1 MINKDIPTMDEW
13 ILKDI
18 DSKSIHYG
26 KSFRFSFECFKT
38 EKIKKLI
45 KSYVWINYQSG
56 TLALSTISGKFSD
69 FKTFNAFAIQKN
81 ILDLRFFDE
90 NDADEY
96 RTYLKIK
103 KSETTGNTLTFLTQ
117 KGKFNTLRSIV
128 YWGQTF
134 MPESVPANDVF
145 CDITYSGRHIKHK
158 IDYIP
163 SEVLKQIN
171 SALINEENPYIKYG
185 IIILLS
191 TGMRRSELLNL
202 EVGCVAPHLLNGYTL
217 TMYDY
222 KNRKQVCRMPINDIC
237 AKAIEKLE
245 HITDSIRQ
253 RADENIKKYLF
264 IYEKKRRD
272 VVGDVAVVSQN
283 QFGDWI
289 NGTASNRATG
299 FVYRH
304 NIRANDGEIYKIKI
318 QQFRKTVATDMFS
331 KNVDLKIIQEFL
343 HHVSPETTKKY
354 YAEDRDIER
363 AKVFEGIGVVGDINK
378 VDNNMFE
385 SEEELQWFEENKDGC
400 ARMCDGYCIKPITNN
415 EICERLLKHQK
426 CYTCNR
432 YITTPEYLN
441 THKEHLAELEMQ
453 LKNNIYGS
461 HYAAHLIPTI
471 EVLKDIVKRLEAIEY
486 GE

>member
-13 ILKDI
+13 VLKDI
-18 DSKSIHYG
+18 DSKSLHYG
-26 KSFRFSFECFKT
+26 KSFKFSFECFKA

-56 TLALSTISGKFSD
+56 TLALSTISGKVSE

-81 ILDLRFFDE
+81 ILDLKFFNE
-90 NDADEY
+90 NDADDY
-96 RTYLKIK
+96 RTYLKMIK
-103 KSETTGNTLTFLTQ
+103 TEKSGMPLTFLTQ
-117 KGKFNTLRSIV
+117 KSKFNALRNIV

-134 MPESVPANDVF
+134 MPELVPVNDVF

-163 SEVLKQIN
+163 NEVLRQIN

-202 EVGCVAPHLLNGYTL
+202 EIGCVTPHLLNGYTL
-217 TMYDY
+217 TMYDF
-222 KNRKQVCRMPINDIC
+222 KNRKQVCRMPINDVC
-237 AKAIEKLE
+237 AKAIEELE
-245 HITDSIRQ
+245 RITNDLRQ
-253 RADENIKKYLF
+253 KADEKIKKYLF
-264 IYEKKRRD
+264 LYQHKSKKSGIK
-272 VVGDVAVVSQN
+272 VVN
-283 QFGDWI
+283 ECLFRDWI
-289 NGTASNRATG
+289 NGTGNNRTAS

-304 NIRANDGEIYKIKI
+304 NIRGNDGEIYIIKI

-354 YAEDRDIER
+354 YADDRDVER
-363 AKVFEGIGVVGDINK
+363 AKVFEKLGVIGDIKN
-378 VDNNMFE
+378 VDESMFE
-385 SEEELQWFEENKDGC
+385 TEEELLWFKDNKDGC
-400 ARMCDGYCIKPITNN
+400 ARMCDGYCTKPIKND

-441 THKEHLAELEMQ
+441 THKEHLADLEMQ

>member
-1 MINKDIPTMDEW
+1 MINKDISAMDEW
-13 ILKDI
+13 VLKDI
-18 DSKSIHYG
+18 DSKSLHYG
-26 KSFRFSFECFKT
+26 KSFKFSFECFKA

-56 TLALSTISGKFSD
+56 TLALSTISGKVSD
-69 FKTFNAFAIQKN
+69 FKTFNAFANQKN
-81 ILDLRFFDE
+81 IFDLKFFDE
-90 NDADEY
+90 NDADDY
-96 RTYLKIK
+96 RTYLKMTK
-103 KSETTGNTLTFLTQ
+103 AESSGMPLTFLTQ
-117 KGKFNTLRSIV
+117 KSKFNALRSIV

-134 MPESVPANDVF
+134 MPELVPVNDVF

-163 SEVLKQIN
+163 NEVLRQIN

-202 EVGCVAPHLLNGYTL
+202 EIGCVTPHLLNGYTL
-217 TMYDY
+217 TMYDF
-222 KNRKQVCRMPINDIC
+222 KNRKQVCRMPINDVC
-237 AKAIEKLE
+237 AKAIEELE
-245 HITDSIRQ
+245 RITNDLRQ
-253 RADENIKKYLF
+253 KADEKIKKYLF
-264 IYEKKRRD
+264 LYQHKSEKKGIK
-272 VVGDVAVVSQN
+272 VVN
-283 QFGDWI
+283 ECLFKDWI
-289 NGTASNRATG
+289 NGTSNNRTAG

-304 NIRANDGEIYKIKI
+304 NIRGNDGEIYRIKI

-354 YAEDRDIER
+354 YADDRDVER
-363 AKVFEGIGVVGDINK
+363 AKVFEKLGVIGDIKN
-378 VDNNMFE
+378 VDKSMFE
-385 SEEELQWFEENKDGC
+385 TEEELLWFKDNKDGC
-400 ARMCDGYCIKPITNN
+400 ARMCDGYCTKPIKNN

-441 THKEHLAELEMQ
+441 THKEYLADLEMQ